1 MKSPDGSEPVKRHKT
16 QPGFTLYELLVA
28 VVVATILIVMVYT
41 VYTKASRSYRNQSMA
56 VAMQQHARFAI
67 DHLRRDIALA
77 GFNATPNS
85 TLDPNVCMQPASPL
99 RAITAKRSLAGT
111 TVASPTQNPN
121 IAPLEFTLFGD
132 YTGANGEI
140 FITQSVAGNTVT
152 LQTGFET
159 LITEAQFL
167 RIFADNKRRYLRI
180 VDAEQY
186 EVYIPISGANYGARQ
201 IVLESAPPV
210 RSGTQTCGIQGF
222 GLGLQVSPAM
232 FIRYRLELTDAARGA
247 TALVREDVQVDG
259 VTPVEDSKLLIAD
272 NVVDFSAYDFV
283 LDNDATKRSPSL
295 AVTAIPDA
303 SILDESGEGGVL
315 GSLSATSQNLRFMTI
330 KVTVRTDQE
339 DPELTHVPRAGPYTR
354 MNTYDVYPGLEG
366 AARTLSLTSKVMLQT
381 LAVRNI

>member
-1 MKSPDGSEPVKRHKT
+1 MTVATPKLARRSAPH
-16 QPGFTLYELLVA
+16 GFTLYELLVA
-28 VVVATILIVMVYT
+28 VVVATILILMVYT
-41 VYTKASRSYRNQSMA
+41 IYTKASRSYRNQSMA

-77 GFNATPNS
+77 GFNVTPNS
-85 TLDPNVCMQPASPL
+85 TIDPNVCVQPSSPL
-99 RAITAKRSLAGT
+99 RAITAKRSLPGT
-111 TVASPTQNPN
+111 TVASPTQNAN

-140 FITQSVAGNTVT
+140 FITDSVAGNTVT

-159 LITEAQFL
+159 RITEAQFL
-167 RIFADNKRRYLRI
+167 RIFDSTDSNRRYLRI

-201 IVLESAPPV
+201 IVLQSAPPA

-232 FIRYRLELTDAARGA
+232 FIRYRLEVTDAARGA
-247 TALVREDVQVDG
+247 TSLVREDIQVDG
-259 VTPVEDSKLLIAD
+259 VTPVEDSKLLIAE

-283 LDNDATKRSPSL
+283 FDNDATKRSPSL
-295 AVTAIPDA
+295 AVTSTPDA
-303 SILDESGEGGVL
+303 TILDDSGEGGAL
-315 GSLSATSQNLRFMTI
+315 GRLSATSQNLRFMTV
-330 KVTVRTDQE
+330 KVTVRTEQE
-339 DPELTHVPRAGPYTR
+339 DPELTHVPRVGPYTR
-354 MNTYDVYPGLEG
+354 ILTYDVYPGLEG